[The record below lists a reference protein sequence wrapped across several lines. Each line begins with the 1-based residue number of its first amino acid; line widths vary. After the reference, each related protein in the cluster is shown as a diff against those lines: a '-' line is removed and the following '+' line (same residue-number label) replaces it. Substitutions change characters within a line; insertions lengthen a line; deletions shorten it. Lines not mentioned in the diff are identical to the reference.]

1 MEQSTAQDFLIK
13 LGLDTKE
20 IRAYL
25 YCLEH
30 GPQLV
35 SRLAK
40 ITGTTRTNTYDTIK
54 KLEQKGLCHLVG
66 SSYGRKVKASDPED
80 LKGLLDNKAKE
91 IKDLKNELDSVIP
104 SLKKN
109 PMGLISPFTR
119 VSYFDGVENVR
130 KMIWQS
136 LQTKNKKIKIAGSEL
151 DMATSLGTEY
161 LNDFHAK
168 RKEKGVFLEALRP
181 DSKRLPG
188 QLFKDDK
195 KYLRE
200 VRIRPKGKIRL
211 KSNLIIWD
219 NYIALYSLKDK
230 VVFGTLIESEDLSI
244 MFNTWFEFIWENSRK
259 I

>member
-1 MEQSTAQDFLIK
+1 MQHATIKDFLLK

-20 IRAYL
+20 VRAYL

-30 GPQLV
+30 GPQLI

-40 ITGTTRTNTYDTIK
+40 IIGSTRTNAYDTIK
-54 KLEQKGLCHLVG
+54 KLEQKGLCHTVG
-66 SSYGRKVKASDPED
+66 STYGRKVKASDPED
-80 LKGLLDNKAKE
+80 IKELLDNKTKE
-91 IKDLKNELDSVIP
+91 VKDLKNELDSLLP

-109 PMGLISPFTR
+109 PAGLLSPFTR
-119 VSYFDGVENVR
+119 VSYFDGAENVR

-136 LQTKNKKIKIAGSEL
+136 LQNKNKKIKIAGSEL
-151 DMATSLGTEY
+151 DMATSLGAEY
-161 LNDFHAK
+161 LIDFHIK
-168 RKEKGVFLEALRP
+168 RAEKNISLEALRP

-188 QLFKDDK
+188 PLFKDDK

-200 VRIRPKGKIRL
+200 IRIRPKGKIRL

-230 VVFGTLIESEDLSI
+230 IVFGTLIESEDLSI
-244 MFNTWFEFIWENSRK
+244 MFDTWFDFIWDNSRK